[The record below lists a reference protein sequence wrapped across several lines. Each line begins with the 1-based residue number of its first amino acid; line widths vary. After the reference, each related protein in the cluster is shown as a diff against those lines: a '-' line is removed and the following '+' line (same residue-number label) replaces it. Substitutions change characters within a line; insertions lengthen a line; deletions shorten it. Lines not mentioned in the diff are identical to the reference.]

1 MQMKTDTGISSISYL
16 LGDGGKYE
24 DFQKMSNVYLFLI
37 FLLLMSL

>member
-1 MQMKTDTGISSISYL
+1 MQMKTDTDISSISYL
-16 LGDGGKYE
+16 LGDGRKYE